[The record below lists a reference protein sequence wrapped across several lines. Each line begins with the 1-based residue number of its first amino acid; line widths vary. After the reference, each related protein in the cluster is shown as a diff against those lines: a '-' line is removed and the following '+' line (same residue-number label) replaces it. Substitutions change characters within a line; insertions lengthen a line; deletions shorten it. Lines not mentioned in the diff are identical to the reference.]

1 MSSTSCK
8 NDIEQIVEEDPVF
21 YLLSQPNIIID
32 TVTSTAKKWDYGFAF
47 NTTKKGN
54 VQKLGLVLPVVGKFK
69 VKLFA
74 LSNDSILIEKEIES
88 KKSGSK
94 NFLDIKSI
102 PLSTNSEYGISVN
115 ANSFYKMRK
124 PDSTNFAFP
133 MAARQQEPQQRRAE
147 SHPGQHPPVNHQPQ
161 RGAHLALPK
170 ASIVGARAHPLTI
183 LHKTKAHAVTSRQP
197 QRQEQ
202 QKQQREYLH
211 HKRCGV
217 MRNGV
222 DVLQKRACLIIPANK
237 MKIKQNLYFLYLYL
251 FKLENY

>member
-133 MAARQQEPQQRRAE
+133 MKIGNINLL
-147 SHPGQHPPVNHQPQ
+147 SFN
-161 RGAHLALPK
+161 
-170 ASIVGARAHPLTI
+170 
-183 LHKTKAHAVTSRQP
+183 
-197 QRQEQ
+197 EQ
-202 QKQQREYLH
+202 QCTSQNCDKFPKNANSLVIAP
-211 HKRCGV
+211 CV
-217 MRNGV
+217 T
-222 DVLQKRACLIIPANK
+222 IIFVP
-237 MKIKQNLYFLYLYL
+237 
-251 FKLENY
+251 ED